1 MSIKDAGVEVSRWSL
16 VRLELAP
23 TVGFPKG
30 SPSRFYLLR
39 LPLFRDG
46 AIDIAA
52 LLATPRNATV
62 RRFWPNEPD
71 RSGYIIRNDVGWAF
85 SYPFGE
91 VAEND
96 LFEAIQ
102 QDIRPGGELR
112 IFERDGSDMLYR
124 IKSVLPEMS

>member
-1 MSIKDAGVEVSRWSL
+1 M
-16 VRLELAP
+16 
-23 TVGFPKG
+23 
-30 SPSRFYLLR
+30 
-39 LPLFRDG
+39 
-46 AIDIAA
+46 
-52 LLATPRNATV
+52 